1 MVQRQ
6 IDIKAEDVPSLNY
19 ARQFESEILVKAI
32 MSHVHSFHKVCG
44 YTHRGSQ
51 QNEIVLFVSQGYSST
66 HEFL

>member
-19 ARQFESEILVKAI
+19 ARQFESLVKVI

-44 YTHRGSQ
+44 YTHRGSLQ
-51 QNEIVLFVSQGYSST
+51 KEIVLFVSQGYSST